1 MRTYDVKIY
10 HDATIEHRTITAK
23 NMKEAMRAAFQIG
36 YKLTGYGETG
46 YLEHVIVTPIKKKK
60 G

>member
-1 MRTYDVKIY
+1 MRTYEARIY
-10 HDATIEHRTITAK
+10 YNATIERRIISAK
-23 NMKEAMRAAFQIG
+23 NLEEATRAAFQIA

-46 YLEHVIVTPIKKKK
+46 YLEHVTVTPIKNKK